1 LNPQILCG
9 RFEFVMSWQ
18 DKDFFRPFQTVTA
31 ILVLWACTS
40 TAGASGHYTEKQLD
54 AFAARV
60 GRTFWVVSVD
70 NRTPSF
76 LSAAAPNAPSFRPQ
90 SNESFEITELVGRQ
104 ARNPY
109 YKVKFSSG
117 KDGYILPEGF
127 QEELNLT
134 ILSVDPQADEK
145 KKAAA
150 GAEEDKKRVEWIQ
163 AQPWSQAV
171 KEAAIQRR
179 PVAGMNT
186 GEIKKVLG
194 EPTRTTKVRGPQRFA
209 EEHWFY
215 ADGSVLI
222 FQNKLLTRI
231 ESKEKPGK

>member
-1 LNPQILCG
+1 MTWL
-9 RFEFVMSWQ
+9 
-18 DKDFFRPFQTVTA
+18 DKSFSGACRSVIP
-31 ILVLWACTS
+31 ILVAFLASTS
-40 TAGASGHYTEKQLD
+40 MALASGRYTEKQLD
-54 AFAARV
+54 AFATRV
-60 GRTFWVVSVD
+60 GRTFWVVSAND
-70 NRTPSF
+70 RTPSF
-76 LSAAAPNAPSFRPQ
+76 LSAAAQKAPSFRAQP
-90 SNESFEITELVGRQ
+90 NESFEITELVGRRAQ
-104 ARNPY
+104 DPY

-117 KDGYILPEGF
+117 KDGYIPPETF

-150 GAEEDKKRVEWIQ
+150 GAEEDKKRVEWIH

-186 GEIKKVLG
+186 GEVKKVLG
-194 EPTRTTKVRGPQRFA
+194 EPTRVTKVHAPQRFA

-215 ADGSVLI
+215 ADGSVLV
-222 FQNKLLTRI
+222 FQNKLLTRV
-231 ESKEKPGK
+231 EPKEKKGQGESLK